1 MTISRRSVLAGAA
14 AAPALAA
21 IASSTASAQ
30 PRSATAPAHR
40 AAPDRGFRV
49 GVGLSDMTGP
59 VAENG
64 MMGYS
69 QFDQRA
75 EGLHQRTRVRAYVF
89 ADADDNRVVY
99 TCADTCMVFQAV
111 HDAVLARL
119 AAKYGDLYTEKNVM
133 LTAVHSH
140 AACGGASQ
148 DYAYSLATLGFQPQV
163 FDAEVDGVVEAIV
176 AAHDN
181 LAAGTVAYGR
191 SELKDASVNRSRAA
205 FDRNPQGDKD
215 YYPLGIDTAMR
226 VLRISQGGDN
236 VGGIGWFPT
245 HGASLTNKNHLISGD
260 NKGAAAYF
268 WEHDV
273 AGVRYLDG
281 KPGFVA
287 CFPQTNTGDMSPNL
301 DLKPGHGPTADEF
314 ENTRIIGERQVAAA
328 REAFRKAT
336 PLASTT
342 VDSRIMY
349 LDMANQVVDGKYTSD
364 GQVRR
369 TAPACVGA
377 AMAAGSTEDGPAI
390 EIFTEGTRNPMIDAL
405 GGIDTPTPQW
415 LSDAQAPKLVL
426 VPVGLLPPDGW
437 VPHVL
442 KIQII
447 RIGDVYVVGGPAEFT
462 IVSGLRIRRTVA
474 EELGVPLEN
483 VIFNG
488 YANAYSSYCT
498 TPEEYDAQQYEGGST
513 LFGRNTLPAYQ
524 QGFAALAAAMK
535 AGADVPRGPAPRDL
549 SGFQPGFGREF
560 PFDAPLPGRDFG
572 DVVVQPAGSVGA
584 GERVAVEFVTGHPK
598 NDLHRRGT
606 YFEVQRRDGDR
617 WTRHADDGDWATK
630 YRWRRE
636 GLNSSVARI
645 TWDVPAGTPSGTYR
659 IQHFGNWKN
668 PEGAVFAFTGT
679 SAKFTVR

>member
-14 AAPALAA
+14 TAPVFAA
-21 IASSTASAQ
+21 IANSTASAQ
-30 PRSATAPAHR
+30 PRSAVAPAR
-40 AAPDRGFRV
+40 AQAPHSGFRV
-49 GVGLSDMTGP
+49 GVGLSDITGP
-59 VAENG
+59 IAENG

-89 ADADDNRVVY
+89 ADGADNRVVY
-99 TCADTCMVFQAV
+99 VCTDACMVFQAV

-119 AAKYGDLYTEKNVM
+119 AERFGGLYTEKNVM

-163 FDAEVDGVVEAIV
+163 FDAEVDGIVEAIIT
-176 AAHDN
+176 AHDD
-181 LAAGTVAYGR
+181 LATGTVSYGR
-191 SELKDASVNRSRAA
+191 SELTNASVNRSRVA
-205 FDRNPQGDKD
+205 FDRNPQHDKD

-226 VLRISQGGDN
+226 VLKISQGGGN
-236 VGGIGWFPT
+236 IGAIAWFPT
-245 HGASLTNKNHLISGD
+245 HCASLTNKNHLISGD
-260 NKGAAAYF
+260 NKGAASYF

-281 KPGFVA
+281 RPGFVA
-287 CFPQTNTGDMSPNL
+287 SFPQTNTGDMSPNL
-301 DLKPGHGPTADEF
+301 HLAPGQGPTKDEF

-328 REAFRKAT
+328 REAFGNAI
-336 PLASTT
+336 ASSSTT

-364 GQVRR
+364 GQTRR
-369 TAPACVGA
+369 TAPAAIGA

-390 EIFTEGTRNPMIDAL
+390 EIFSEGTRNPLVGAL
-405 GGIDTPTPQW
+405 GGMDTPTPQW
-415 LSDAQAPKLVL
+415 LADAQAPKMVL

-437 VPHVL
+437 VPNVL

-483 VIFNG
+483 VIFQG

-498 TPEEYDAQQYEGGST
+498 TPEEYDEQQYEGGST

-524 QGFAALAAAMK
+524 QGFAALASAMRS
-535 AGADVPRGPAPRDL
+535 GVDVPRGPAPRDV

-560 PFDAPLPGRDFG
+560 PFDAPPPGRNFG
-572 DVVVQPAGSVGA
+572 DVVVQPAGNIGA
-584 GERVAVEFVTGHPK
+584 GEQVAAEFVTGHPK
-598 NDLHRRGT
+598 NDLRRGGT
-606 YFEVQRRDGDR
+606 FFEVQRRDGDR
-617 WTRHADDGDWATK
+617 WLRHADDGDWSTK
-630 YRWRRE
+630 YRWRRD
-636 GLNSSVARI
+636 GTNASIARI

-668 PEGAVFAFTGT
+668 PVGAVFPLTGT
-679 SAKFTVR
+679 SAEFTVR

>member
-119 AAKYGDLYTEKNVM
+119 AALFGNLYTEKNVM

-215 YYPLGIDTAMR
+215 YYPARHRHLDAGAPD
-226 VLRISQGGDN
+226 QPGGDN

-268 WEHDV
+268 W
-273 AGVRYLDG
+273 AARCRRGALPRRQARVRRVFPADQHRRHVPQ
-281 KPGFVA
+281 PGSEA
-287 CFPQTNTGDMSPNL
+287 R
-301 DLKPGHGPTADEF
+301 HGPTADEF
-314 ENTRIIGERQVAAA
+314 ENH
-328 REAFRKAT
+328 
-336 PLASTT
+336 
-342 VDSRIMY
+342 
-349 LDMANQVVDGKYTSD
+349 
-364 GQVRR
+364 
-369 TAPACVGA
+369 
-377 AMAAGSTEDGPAI
+377 
-390 EIFTEGTRNPMIDAL
+390 
-405 GGIDTPTPQW
+405 
-415 LSDAQAPKLVL
+415 
-426 VPVGLLPPDGW
+426 PD
-437 VPHVL
+437 
-442 KIQII
+442 
-447 RIGDVYVVGGPAEFT
+447 
-462 IVSGLRIRRTVA
+462 
-474 EELGVPLEN
+474 
-483 VIFNG
+483 
-488 YANAYSSYCT
+488 
-498 TPEEYDAQQYEGGST
+498 
-513 LFGRNTLPAYQ
+513 
-524 QGFAALAAAMK
+524 
-535 AGADVPRGPAPRDL
+535 
-549 SGFQPGFGREF
+549 
-560 PFDAPLPGRDFG
+560 
-572 DVVVQPAGSVGA
+572 
-584 GERVAVEFVTGHPK
+584 
-598 NDLHRRGT
+598 HR
-606 YFEVQRRDGDR
+606 
-617 WTRHADDGDWATK
+617 
-630 YRWRRE
+630 
-636 GLNSSVARI
+636 
-645 TWDVPAGTPSGTYR
+645 
-659 IQHFGNWKN
+659 
-668 PEGAVFAFTGT
+668 
-679 SAKFTVR
+679 

>member
-21 IASSTASAQ
+21 IASSTASAAQ

-342 VDSRIMY
+342 VDSRMMY
-349 LDMANQVVDGKYTSD
+349 LTWRTRWWTASTPPT
-364 GQVRR
+364 VRSVA

-390 EIFTEGTRNPMIDAL
+390 EIFTEGTTRNPMLDAL
-405 GGIDTPTPQW
+405 SGIDPPHPCQWAVPTPQ
-415 LSDAQAPKLVL
+415 APKAGAGARG
-426 VPVGLLPPDGW
+426 PAAPDGW

-442 KIQII
+442 
-447 RIGDVYVVGGPAEFT
+447 R
-462 IVSGLRIRRTVA
+462 SR
-474 EELGVPLEN
+474 
-483 VIFNG
+483 
-488 YANAYSSYCT
+488 SS
-498 TPEEYDAQQYEGGST
+498 AS
-513 LFGRNTLPAYQ
+513 
-524 QGFAALAAAMK
+524 
-535 AGADVPRGPAPRDL
+535 
-549 SGFQPGFGREF
+549 
-560 PFDAPLPGRDFG
+560 
-572 DVVVQPAGSVGA
+572 
-584 GERVAVEFVTGHPK
+584 
-598 NDLHRRGT
+598 
-606 YFEVQRRDGDR
+606 
-617 WTRHADDGDWATK
+617 
-630 YRWRRE
+630 
-636 GLNSSVARI
+636 
-645 TWDVPAGTPSGTYR
+645 
-659 IQHFGNWKN
+659 
-668 PEGAVFAFTGT
+668 
-679 SAKFTVR
+679 